1 MKSINQIFANDEDL
15 LDYKAVKELVNEYE
29 ALQEEHYDL
38 QSTNKSLK
46 DRDNLFLELL
56 RDVQMSIQMEFK
68 NEADNEKFNLGQE
81 PTDYKAAL
89 ENLRRYIQAFCK
101 DNRIYL

>member
-1 MKSINQIFANDEDL
+1 MKSINQIFAKDKYA
-15 LDYKAVKELVNEYE
+15 LDNEAVQELAKEYE
-29 ALQEEHYDL
+29 ALQNEYYEL
-38 QSTNKSLK
+38 QSMNKQLK

-56 RDVQMSIQMEFK
+56 RDIQYSIQMEFK
-68 NEADNEKFNLGQE
+68 NEQENQQLNLEQS

-89 ENLRRYIQAFCK
+89 ENLRKYIVAFCK